1 MRLVIHEWCCS
12 GGLAGPEA
20 RDIVRDGDDIEAL
33 ACEGRAMVLAVLSDA
48 VRDGGVEVAVLVD
61 EARRID
67 LPDGIL
73 RRAVPPGDELA
84 VLVEESRR
92 ADATLVIAPETAGM
106 LAHRVAAVR
115 AAAGTALAPSP
126 RFIEIASDKQTTID
140 TLAAAGVAVPAGRS
154 LAAGEAWPRWFHL
167 PAVRKHRASVGC
179 DEVLIVR
186 EGDALPPPVA
196 VPTRLEAFAVG
207 MPVGVSCILGPAG
220 VQPLPP
226 MRQRFA
232 AGSCPRYL
240 GGEPLVEPTLRQ
252 RATRLAVRAVAA
264 LAAAAGGT
272 QAGWVGVDMI
282 LGPRDDGLDDR
293 VLEVNPRL
301 TTSFVGLAATAP
313 RSLVR
318 AIVDAAAGRAPS
330 FSDTPW
336 GTAFTLVDDERSS
349 PATS

>member
-20 RDIVRDGDDIEAL
+20 RHVIRDGDDIEAL
-33 ACEGRAMVLAVLSDA
+33 ASEGRAMFLAALTDA
-48 VRDGGVEVAVLVD
+48 VADGGFEVVALVD

-84 VLVEESRR
+84 VLVEESQR

-115 AAAGTALAPSP
+115 AAGGTVVAPSS
-126 RFIEIASDKQTTID
+126 RFIQIASDKQTTID
-140 TLAAAGVAVPAGRS
+140 ALAAAGVAVPAGRS

-179 DEVLIVR
+179 DELLVVGA
-186 EGDALPPPVA
+186 GDAPPPPVA
-196 VPTRLEAFAVG
+196 VPTRLEACAVG

-226 MRQRFA
+226 MRQRLT
-232 AGSCPRYL
+232 AGSRPRYL
-240 GGEPLVEPTLRQ
+240 GGEPLVEPTRRS
-252 RATRLAVRAVAA
+252 RARRLAVRAVAA

-272 QAGWVGVDMI
+272 QAGWAGVDMI

-301 TTSFVGLAATAP
+301 TTSFVGLTATAP

-318 AIVDAAAGRAPS
+318 AIVDAAAGRSSS
-330 FSDTPW
+330 FADTSW
-336 GTAFTLVDDERSS
+336 GNAFTLADDERSS